1 MTEHDERCVGTVARV
16 DRYPV
21 KSMRGEACEV
31 GVLTERGIIG
41 DRAWAVLD
49 LETGKVASAKRPK
62 LWRGLLACRARTI
75 ADGRH
80 VEVVLPDG
88 SCLYV
93 GDPLLDRTLS
103 VLMGRQ
109 I

>member
-49 LETGKVASAKRPK
+49 LETGKVASAKRLK

-80 VEVVLPDG
+80 VEV
-88 SCLYV
+88 SN
-93 GDPLLDRTLS
+93 T
-103 VLMGRQ
+103 
-109 I
+109 